1 MLVSTCKRGEAAR
14 GKSVWS
20 FCSTRMAGLGGQSYY
35 NNTLKIKANGGR
47 WVEGGKSLVETTGS
61 LTQTGVLQCFVIPA
75 SSVDFVALLHPCCCF
90 LMSSSPFDE
99 LLAGVVKSET
109 DARADE
115 LRASSCSVEVS
126 PVGQAWTKVW
136 LQGLLSAVSVSDMI
150 VSVSV
155 M

>member
-61 LTQTGVLQCFVIPA
+61 LTQTGVLPNQVVPTQWFR
-75 SSVDFVALLHPCCCF
+75 
-90 LMSSSPFDE
+90 E
-99 LLAGVVKSET
+99 LSQQVTCRL
-109 DARADE
+109 
-115 LRASSCSVEVS
+115 
-126 PVGQAWTKVW
+126 PVGSTP
-136 LQGLLSAVSVSDMI
+136 
-150 VSVSV
+150 
-155 M
+155 